1 MPYDTHNRWVHGV
14 LAEAAKTLPDL
25 TLVRAGPKQCA
36 AQRGVR
42 RGYSNLALSPATGD
56 HGF

>member
-25 TLVRAGPKQCA
+25 PWSRRAKHA
-36 AQRGVR
+36 R
-42 RGYSNLALSPATGD
+42 RSTASSGFHLAPSPATGIID
-56 HGF
+56 FNE